1 MKNLIFF
8 YFMTFGSKAFSQNS
22 ELPILSYKGND
33 EVKPLIF
40 YISGDGGWNKFST
53 SFVKGFNKAG
63 YSVIGLN
70 ARSYF
75 WSRKQPL
82 QAATDISHAIIQIIK
97 PWNIKSIVLIGYSFG
112 ADVVPFI
119 QNSFPPTVSV
129 LLQQTILMS
138 PSKKTDFEVH
148 VLGMMGLA
156 SNKGKNV
163 AEEINKMTK
172 PVTLIF
178 GNDENDFP
186 LQGHP
191 SQNIHIIK
199 LLGGHHYDGNV
210 EEVIRKIMESI
221 R

>member
-1 MKNLIFF
+1 MKNLIFI
-8 YFMTFGSKAFSQNS
+8 YFMTFGLKAFTQNS
-22 ELPILSYKGND
+22 ELPILSLKGRD
-33 EVKPLIF
+33 ELKPLIF

-53 SFVKGFNKAG
+53 SLVNGFNKAG
-63 YSVIGLN
+63 YCVIGLN

-82 QAATDISHAIIQIIK
+82 QAATDISHAIGPFIK

-119 QNSFPPTVSV
+119 ENSFPANMAALVEH
-129 LLQQTILMS
+129 TILMS

-148 VLGMMGLA
+148 LLGMMGLA

-163 AEEINKMTK
+163 AEEISKISK

-178 GNDENDFP
+178 GSDENDFP
-186 LQGHP
+186 LKPHV
-191 SQNIHIIK
+191 SSNIQTIK

-210 EEVIRKIMESI
+210 EEVIRKIMERI
-221 R
+221 K